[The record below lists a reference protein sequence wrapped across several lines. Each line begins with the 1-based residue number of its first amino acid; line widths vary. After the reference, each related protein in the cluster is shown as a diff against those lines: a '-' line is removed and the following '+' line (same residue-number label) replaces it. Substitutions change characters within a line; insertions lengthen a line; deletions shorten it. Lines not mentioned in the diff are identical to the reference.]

1 MSKSIVKL
9 LVCALII
16 GMMSVLLTGF
26 GGEAADYTMRVSTN
40 HPADHPTSA
49 ALNKFAEELKTKSD
63 GRIELKVYTG
73 AVLGEETEVI
83 EQCRQGAIDFVRVS
97 AGNMSSFVPTMDIFS
112 VPYLFR
118 DAKHYWTVLNG
129 EIGKQIFASL
139 EEKNMKGIVFY
150 DGGARSFYNR
160 IKPIK
165 TPADMKG
172 MKIRVMPSKIMLATI
187 EALGA
192 TATST
197 SFAEVYSAMQTGVI
211 DGAENSV
218 ISLLT
223 MNHFEVAKFFSLDEH
238 MRIPDMIVMSLD
250 KWNSMPKDLQTV
262 IIDAAKVLQA
272 FQLKAWAEEET
283 KSMEA
288 VKAKGEQVNEVDKAA
303 FQEAVKPLVE
313 SLKPTFKGLI
323 EKIQEVK

>member
-262 IIDAAKVLQA
+262 IIDAAKVSQA